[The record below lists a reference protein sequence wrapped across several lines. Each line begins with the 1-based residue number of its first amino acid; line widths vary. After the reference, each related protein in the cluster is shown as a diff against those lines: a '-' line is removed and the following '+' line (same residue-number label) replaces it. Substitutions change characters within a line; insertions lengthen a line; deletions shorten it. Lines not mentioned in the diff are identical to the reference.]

1 MKLPDLPDLPVRP
14 ALGEIVGTLAEHGVA
29 VLVAPPGTGKTT
41 LVPLALAAG
50 SSGRIVVAEPRRLA
64 ARAAAARM
72 AALLGER
79 VGETVGYS
87 VRGDRKVGARTRI
100 EVVTSGLLVR
110 RLQSDPELAG
120 VGTVVLDECHERHLD
135 ADLLLALLLDARSG
149 LRPDLRVLATSATV
163 AADRLAQLLGSGMR
177 VDAELGFAAGSGVDP
192 ASHAAAGAGADPGS
206 GMVVG
211 SGGDAGMPGSA
222 VGTGVYSSPDA
233 VVGSGS
239 GVDSRSDAEAGAGVG
254 EGTGLAVGAGVGSAT
269 VARAV
274 GSPVIDGSRAPV
286 LEVRGRAYPVQVDYV
301 PALPRE
307 RIEAQVARATRS
319 ALATIDGDVL
329 VFLPGVGE
337 INRTAGLL
345 RDLDDVDVVPLH
357 GRLAGA
363 AQDLALRPGAR
374 RRVVLSTAV
383 AESSLTVPGVRAVV
397 DSGLS
402 RVSRVDHR
410 RGLSGLAT
418 VRVSAAVAEQRAGRA
433 GREAP
438 GHAWR
443 CWPEYEH
450 QTLPA
455 YPEPEIRTAEL
466 TRLALELACWG
477 TPDGTG
483 LAWWD
488 APPQGGLAMAH
499 TVLRALG
506 ALDDADRITPR
517 GKDMAALGL
526 HPRLARALLDGAAR
540 VGAKAAAEMVVLM
553 DDDSLANTVDAAAAL
568 RTLRTERPPRWT
580 REVQRLTRLVASA
593 TADDSRDQ
601 PHVSRARKDDSS
613 GGDRPGA
620 GGARAD
626 VSAGG
631 DQRSVSD
638 VRTDASSGAERSD
651 RPDVGGVERRSG
663 IGHPDSRER
672 AGVHGGSVAGARGG
686 RERVTGGDEA
696 RFGTDVA
703 ALLIA
708 LAQPERL
715 ARRRAS
721 GSSTYLMAG
730 GTAVT
735 LPPGSGLAA
744 AEWLAVAVADR
755 DPGRAEGRIRLA
767 AIADEELA
775 REAAP
780 GLVVVADEVRW
791 DGGDVVA
798 RRVERLGAIV
808 LSEQAIRQPD
818 PQLVERAV
826 RQGLQTEGLS
836 LLRWHDDAR
845 NLRQRLDFLHRTL
858 GAPWPA
864 VDDESLLTDLDSWLG
879 PELSTARR
887 RSDLARIDAGTAL
900 RRLLP
905 WPAAARLDE
914 LAPERLEV
922 PSGSRVRLDYSADQ
936 PVLAV
941 KVQEIFGWTTP
952 PTLADG
958 RATILLHLLSPAQ
971 RPVAVTADLASFWQ
985 NGWSQVRSD
994 LRGRY
999 PKHAWPE
1006 DPTTIP
1012 AHRGTARRAADR
1024 RP

>member
-1 MKLPDLPDLPVRP
+1 MKLPELPDLPVRP
-14 ALGEIVGTLAEHGVA
+14 ALERITSTLAERGVA

-50 SSGRIVVAEPRRLA
+50 SPGRIVVAEPRRLA

-72 AALLGER
+72 AVLLGER
-79 VGETVGYS
+79 VGETVGYA
-87 VRGDRKVGARTRI
+87 VRGDRKVGPRTRI

-110 RLQSDPELAG
+110 RLQSDPELTG

-163 AADRLAQLLGSGMR
+163 AADRLAQLLGTGESGS
-177 VDAELGFAAGSGVDP
+177 GAGSGTPD
-192 ASHAAAGAGADPGS
+192 GQ
-206 GMVVG
+206 
-211 SGGDAGMPGSA
+211 
-222 VGTGVYSSPDA
+222 DA
-233 VVGSGS
+233 V
-239 GVDSRSDAEAGAGVG
+239 DR
-254 EGTGLAVGAGVGSAT
+254 
-269 VARAV
+269 
-274 GSPVIDGSRAPV
+274 SRAPV
-286 LEVRGRAYPVQVDYV
+286 LEVHGRTYPVEVDYV

-307 RIEAQVARATRS
+307 RIEAQVARATRA

-357 GRLAGA
+357 GRLGAA
-363 AQDLALRPGAR
+363 AQDLALRPGSR

-418 VRVSAAVAEQRAGRA
+418 VRVSAAVADQRTGRA

-488 APPQGGLAMAH
+488 APPEGGLAAAR

-506 ALDDADRITPR
+506 ALDDADHITPR
-517 GKDMAALGL
+517 GKAMADLGL

-553 DDDSLANTVDAAAAL
+553 DDDSLAGTADATAAL
-568 RTLRTERPPRWT
+568 RALRAERPPRWT
-580 REVQRLTRLVASA
+580 REVQRLTRLVAKPDLSNSGVPA
-593 TADDSRDQ
+593 GRQSR
-601 PHVSRARKDDSS
+601 
-613 GGDRPGA
+613 GD
-620 GGARAD
+620 
-626 VSAGG
+626 
-631 DQRSVSD
+631 
-638 VRTDASSGAERSD
+638 
-651 RPDVGGVERRSG
+651 
-663 IGHPDSRER
+663 
-672 AGVHGGSVAGARGG
+672 
-686 RERVTGGDEA
+686 RVTGDAGRDSGGA
-696 RFGTDVA
+696 ATDVA
-703 ALLIA
+703 ALMIA

-780 GLVVVADEVRW
+780 GLLVAGDEVRW

-798 RRVERLGAIV
+798 RRVERLGAIM
-808 LSEQAIRQPD
+808 LSEKPLRQPD
-818 PQLVERAV
+818 KALVEQAV
-826 RQGLQTEGLS
+826 RQGLRVEGLG
-836 LLRWHDDAR
+836 LLRWTDDAR
-845 NLRQRLDFLHRTL
+845 SLRQRLDFLHRTL

-864 VDDESLLTDLDSWLG
+864 VDDDALLADLDTWLG

-887 RSDLARIDAGTAL
+887 RSDLARVDAGTAL

-905 WPAAARLDE
+905 WPTATRLDE

-922 PSGSRVRLDYSADQ
+922 PSGSRVRLDYSTDQ
-936 PVLAV
+936 PILAV
-941 KVQEIFGWTTP
+941 KVQEVFGWTDP

-958 RATILLHLLSPAQ
+958 RARILLHLLSPAQ
-971 RPVAVTADLASFWQ
+971 RPVAVTADLPSFWQ
-985 NGWSQVRSD
+985 TGWPQVRAD

-999 PKHAWPE
+999 PKHSWPE
-1006 DPTTIP
+1006 DPTTIS
-1012 AHRGTARRAADR
+1012 AHRGTARRAGN
-1024 RP
+1024 RPN